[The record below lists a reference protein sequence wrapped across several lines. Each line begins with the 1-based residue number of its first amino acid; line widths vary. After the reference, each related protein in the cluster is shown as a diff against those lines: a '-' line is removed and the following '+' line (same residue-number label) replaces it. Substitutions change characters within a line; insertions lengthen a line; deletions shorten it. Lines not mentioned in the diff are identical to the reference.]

1 MIDLENISKSLE
13 TTQDVKITKVRHFPH
28 SHGQADAKKRG
39 IMNMPP
45 RLITQE
51 AAEKY
56 FEENRFTLICA
67 PTDKKRFVVPA
78 FGFSG
83 AVKTQR
89 PEYLPPDYNMVMQD
103 VDGLEFYNPKDQAK
117 QVLKQADGCL
127 ICYDAPGL
135 KEKVDGYIKQHPD
148 AFKTA
153 EGVKGV
159 IDFLKQYAIDPNT
172 GKPDVYD
179 TDVAFA
185 KNLIGAPEHPLSPG
199 ETFVGA
205 KKKETVQAFHVR
217 PGDKF
222 AGPTGTPQIAGKAGA
237 YIVKDSGG
245 MRMVQADVFNQA
257 YAVVKHSYALNATNF
272 RRLGGHTR

>member
-13 TTQDVKITKVRHFPH
+13 TTQDVKITKVKHFPQR
-28 SHGQADAKKRG
+28 STNCRCYSDAKRE
-39 IMNMPP
+39 IMKMPP

-51 AAEKY
+51 AAE
-56 FEENRFTLICA
+56 EELKTYALICA
-67 PTDKKRFVVPA
+67 PTDKKRFIVPA

-153 EGVKGV
+153 AGVKGV
-159 IDFLKQYAIDPNT
+159 IDFLKQHAIDPNT

-185 KNLIGAPEHPLSPG
+185 QNLIGAPEHPLSPG

-205 KKKETVQAFHVR
+205 KKKETVQAFFVH

-222 AGPTGTPQIAGKAGA
+222 AGPTGTPQIAGKGGA
-237 YIVKDSGG
+237 FVVKDSAG
-245 MRMVQADVFNQA
+245 MRMVQADVFHQA
-257 YAVVKHSYALNATNF
+257 YALVTRSYNPRIHFNRANN
-272 RRLGGHTR
+272 TR